1 MSGISW
7 EKNVD
12 VQPYNTF
19 NVPSTARWL
28 VRVQNISN
36 LYELVNSTQFHNKR
50 SLILGGGSNI
60 LFANAQYDGIVLKN
74 EIQGIKIQSEDDQ
87 HVTLRV
93 GGGVEWVSLVDYCVQ
108 NDLGGIENLSLI
120 PGTVGAAPV
129 QNIGAYGAELSD
141 VLVAVEV
148 FDLDTGQARTMPKDE
163 CEPKYR
169 GSIFKDTLKSVMICA
184 VTIRVVKARF
194 YSVNTGYGLIR
205 DVLLELGISTPTI
218 RSVSEA
224 ICLLRKRKIPDPKS
238 IGNAGSFFK
247 NVVCD
252 DSIRR
257 SIESVDA
264 NTPFYRNPDG
274 TYVIPAAWLIEKCG
288 WKGRQFDNVG
298 VSSRH
303 ALVLVNLGRAEGR
316 EIVWLAELIMRDV
329 QAQLGLLLTP
339 EVNIIR

>member
-1 MSGISW
+1 MSDITW
-7 EKNVD
+7 EENVD

-36 LYELVNSTQFHNKR
+36 LYELVNSTRFHNTR
-50 SLILGGGSNI
+50 HLILGGGSNI
-60 LFANAQYDGIVLKN
+60 LFSNAQFDGIILKN
-74 EIQGIKIQSEDDQ
+74 EIQGIKIQSEDDK

-93 GGGVEWVSLVDYCVQ
+93 GGGVEWASLVDYCVQ

-120 PGTVGAAPV
+120 PGTVGAAPI

-141 VLVAVEV
+141 VLVAVEA
-148 FDLDTGQARTMPKDE
+148 FDLDSGQVRTIPKDE
-163 CEPKYR
+163 CELKYR
-169 GSIFKDTLKSVMICA
+169 GSIFKETLKSVMICA
-184 VTIRVVKARF
+184 VIIKVVKARF
-194 YSVNTGYGLIR
+194 YSVNTDYGLIQ
-205 DVLLELGISTPTI
+205 DVLLELGVSTPTI
-218 RSVSEA
+218 RSLSGA
-224 ICLLRKRKIPDPKS
+224 ICLLRRRRLPDPKS

-252 DSIRR
+252 ESIRH
-257 SIESVDA
+257 SIECVDT
-264 NTPFYRNPDG
+264 NTPFYHKPDG
-274 TYVIPAAWLIEKCG
+274 TSVIPAAWLIEKCG

-303 ALVLVNLGRAEGR
+303 ALVLVNLGRAEGC
-316 EIVWLAELIMRDV
+316 EIAWLAELIMRDV
-329 QAQLGLLLTP
+329 QARLGLLLTP